1 MSVAWVELD
10 DAELDDAELEDAE
23 AEDAELEWAEYD
35 EGDGELYDD
44 SESDDSEE
52 SRAAARRR
60 RQAQQR
66 RVANARRRQATARS
80 RAKPKTPRPGKAVT
94 RPAPKPRPAPQRKTA
109 AAIRDLDLETKVQ
122 DDRLRAAIAAQ
133 GKRMSR
139 SEYAAVVG
147 VATNQFME
155 SFDAPDNPYLRAGLR
170 LAPVML
176 LSPPKR
182 GNGVEALVRDPR
194 TQALAAV
201 AALTFAGQQRKR
213 GSEAQHVGDIQGPMD
228 MRAGAPNSVLFFAE
242 VTDGRGRV
250 VSSKQVTWSSS
261 DPSTVTIDP
270 TTGKAEGKT
279 EGQVLITASVDGIGR
294 QKLVNVVKP

>member
-1 MSVAWVELD
+1 MSVAWVEL
-10 DAELDDAELEDAE
+10 EDAELEDAE

-35 EGDGELYDD
+35 EGDGELYGELYDD

-80 RAKPKTPRPGKAVT
+80 RAKPATKRPGKAVT
-94 RPAPKPRPAPQRKTA
+94 RPAPQGRPAPQRKTA
-109 AAIRDLDLETKVQ
+109 AAIRNLDLETKVQ

-147 VATNQFME
+147 VATNQFIE
-155 SFDAPDNPYLRAGLR
+155 SFDAPDNPYFRAGLR

-176 LSPPKR
+176 LSPQKR
-182 GNGVEALVRDPR
+182 GNGVEAFARDPR
-194 TQALAAV
+194 AQAV
-201 AALTFAGQQRKR
+201 AVVAAITFAGAQRKR
-213 GSEAQHVGDIQGPMD
+213 GSEAQHIEIHGPGQLARSKKTD
-228 MRAGAPNSVLFFAE
+228 LFFAD
-242 VTDGRGRV
+242 VKDGHGRLM
-250 VSSKQVTWSSS
+250 SNKQVTWRSGDTSIA
-261 DPSTVTIDP
+261 TIDP
-270 TTGKAEGKT
+270 TGKIEAGGT
-279 EGQVLITASVDGIGR
+279 DGTTLITASVDDIVQR
-294 QKLVNVVKP
+294 QPVTVGP